1 VDANNVVLK
10 DTKIGSPLN
19 IEEIIAGGKPSL
31 IDHTAS
37 DSSAFSSGPSKI
49 IPSSN
54 PYKVLTPSHTDNIST
69 SSKPASVT
77 NNPYDQR
84 SSSDSMS
91 KPHSHSTPA
100 HPNAPTSSLIQPISS
115 LSPYQNQWMIMAR
128 VTSKQDI
135 KTWTNS
141 RGDGK
146 LFSINLIDDSG
157 EIRATAFNESVT
169 MFYPLF
175 EVGKIY
181 TISMGQVKLA
191 KRQFSNVDNDYEI
204 HLDKESLVI
213 WVCCCNSICL
223 LEFDCFFSRSQK
235 MERVRYQLFDIN
247 LFL

>member
-1 VDANNVVLK
+1 MRAACYTILQPNVVLK

-31 IDHTAS
+31 IDHTVY
-37 DSSAFSSGPSKI
+37 DSSAFSSGQSKI

-69 SSKPASVT
+69 SSKPALVT
-77 NNPYDQR
+77 NPYGQR

-91 KPHSHSTPA
+91 KSHLHSTLT

-157 EIRATAFNESVT
+157 EIRATAFNEAVT

-204 HLDKESLVI
+204 HLDKESLVT
-213 WVCCCNSICL
+213 WVCCYNSIDL
-223 LEFDCFFSRSQK
+223 LGFDCF
-235 MERVRYQLFDIN
+235 LF
-247 LFL
+247 